1 LTSSQRAEAERAK
14 AEIVL
19 ALSIEGEAQR
29 QGRAA
34 ILWQMIRASGGT
46 APSEATLSA
55 KAAAYLD
62 AVGDQPAWALQE
74 AVRRWNRG
82 ECGDHNYNFA
92 PAPAVLRRVVED
104 VLAPY
109 HAALVKVE
117 TALTAVSHDRAM
129 DSTPIER
136 EKSLVPTLRAV

>member
-46 APSEATLSA
+46 APSEASSC
-55 KAAAYLD
+55 
-62 AVGDQPAWALQE
+62 Q
-74 AVRRWNRG
+74 R
-82 ECGDHNYNFA
+82 
-92 PAPAVLRRVVED
+92 
-104 VLAPY
+104 
-109 HAALVKVE
+109 
-117 TALTAVSHDRAM
+117 
-129 DSTPIER
+129 
-136 EKSLVPTLRAV
+136 RAV